1 MTAALGLLMLALTVA
16 SFAIGPATLPLDRL
30 VLGLWNGG
38 GSPEALIALQIR
50 LPRALLG
57 AAVGMVLGLSGANL
71 QGYLRNPL
79 AEPSL
84 IGASASA
91 ALGAVLVIYFGVSAA
106 WAPALPLAGMAGALV
121 AILIVQMLA
130 GQGGNVLTLILAGVA
145 INTLAGSM
153 TALALNLA
161 PNPHAVVE
169 ITFWLLGSLTDRSL
183 DQVLVAAPF
192 MLAGAALLLLNGR
205 GLDALGL
212 GEKTAASLGVDLR
225 RLRWRVVV
233 GTGLAVGAAVSVAGS
248 IGFIGLVVPHLLRPL
263 IGAMPGRLLLPSA
276 FAGGSLLLA
285 ADIAVRWIPTN
296 VELKLGVLTGL
307 IGAPFFLFLLMK
319 TRAGLR

>member
-1 MTAALGLLMLALTVA
+1 MTIFLGLLLAVLAFA
-16 SFAIGPATLPLDRL
+16 SFAIGPAALPVDQLLSAWWRAD
-30 VLGLWNGG
+30 
-38 GSPEALIALQIR
+38 GSPEALIAWQIR

-57 AAVGMVLGLSGANL
+57 AAVGMVLGLAGANL
-71 QGYLRNPL
+71 QGYMRNPL

-84 IGASASA
+84 IGASSSA

-106 WAPALPLAGMAGALV
+106 WAPALPIAGMTGALV
-121 AILIVQMLA
+121 AIFVVQALA
-130 GQGGNVLTLILAGVA
+130 GQGANVLTLILAGVA
-145 INTLAGSM
+145 INTLAGAM

-183 DQVLVAAPF
+183 DQVLIAAPF
-192 MLAGAALLLLNGR
+192 MAAGAALLLLNGR

-212 GEKTAASLGVDLR
+212 GERTAASLGVDLR
-225 RLRWRVVV
+225 WLRWRVIV

-263 IGAMPGRLLLPSA
+263 LGHMPGRLLLPSA
-276 FAGGSLLLA
+276 FAGGALLLT

-307 IGAPFFLFLLMK
+307 IGAPFFLVLLLK
-319 TRAGLR
+319 TRANLR

>member
-1 MTAALGLLMLALTVA
+1 MTAALGLLMAALTVA

-30 VLGLWNGG
+30 VLALWSGD

-121 AILIVQMLA
+121 AILIVQALA

-192 MLAGAALLLLNGR
+192 MLAGSALLLLNGR

-212 GEKTAASLGVDLR
+212 GEKTAASLGVDLS